1 MKTSY
6 IIDGVRTP
14 IGSLGG
20 MLSTVRTD
28 DLAAHVIKK
37 LMEKFKNLDPFLI
50 SDVILGCANQSGED
64 NRNIARMALLLAGL
78 PTHVPG
84 ETVNRLCA
92 SGMSAVVNAH
102 RAIQNGD
109 GEIFIAGGVEG
120 MTRGPWIIS
129 KTSSAFGRDAKMF
142 DSTFGWRFINPLMER
157 NYGCDSMGQT
167 AENLAKMYQ
176 ISREVQDLLAYNS
189 QMKYNKALKSNR
201 FEKEIGAIEVQSGKK
216 DTIWMVNDEFPK
228 PATTP
233 EKLSMLKPAFDVN
246 GTVTAGNS
254 SGLNDGAAAL
264 LIASEK
270 VISQQNL
277 QPIARIVSNSVVGV
291 EPRIMGIGP
300 VEASKRALDKAG
312 LRIGEM
318 DIIELNEAFAAQV
331 LACTRNLGLE
341 DEDPRLNPNGGAI
354 ALGHPLGMSGAR
366 LILTA
371 AKELQVRQ
379 KKYALCTMCIGVG
392 QGYAVILER
401 V

>member
-142 DSTFGWRFINPLMER
+142 DSTFGWRFINP
-157 NYGCDSMGQT
+157 G
-167 AENLAKMYQ
+167 
-176 ISREVQDLLAYNS
+176 LLW
-189 QMKYNKALKSNR
+189 K
-201 FEKEIGAIEVQSGKK
+201 F
-216 DTIWMVNDEFPK
+216 
-228 PATTP
+228 
-233 EKLSMLKPAFDVN
+233 
-246 GTVTAGNS
+246 GTFL
-254 SGLNDGAAAL
+254 LNF
-264 LIASEK
+264 
-270 VISQQNL
+270 
-277 QPIARIVSNSVVGV
+277 QP
-291 EPRIMGIGP
+291 
-300 VEASKRALDKAG
+300 
-312 LRIGEM
+312 
-318 DIIELNEAFAAQV
+318 FAPYY
-331 LACTRNLGLE
+331 R
-341 DEDPRLNPNGGAI
+341 NPNPF
-354 ALGHPLGMSGAR
+354 LNQFMNLS
-366 LILTA
+366 ILS
-371 AKELQVRQ
+371 KLV
-379 KKYALCTMCIGVG
+379 
-392 QGYAVILER
+392 
-401 V
+401 